1 MLGQSVA
8 LGTNLKDPWGEA
20 GRIQHRHHRQFG
32 AGAPPLQ
39 GWGALVGAGTP
50 GNQGQGRSGEQVAML
65 GWLRPERVQGLETP
79 SSGPGGWVGQE
90 GHATP
95 PALGGAREMLTWHH
109 GGRVAQ
115 GGEGERVP

>member
-1 MLGQSVA
+1 
-8 LGTNLKDPWGEA
+8 
-20 GRIQHRHHRQFG
+20 
-32 AGAPPLQ
+32 
-39 GWGALVGAGTP
+39 
-50 GNQGQGRSGEQVAML
+50 ML